1 MIEDDLRHPLDADW
15 SEQAVDLADHEALE
29 GVDDVLRAEIQQIRL
44 ALLRIENGT
53 YGTCSKCG
61 KDIRRERL
69 EARPIAT
76 RCIDCAWR
84 PRQMRKRRPYGPPY
98 LSGMPTVWRRKT
110 CEAAYFLSALYFLR
124 ESPPKRLLNA
134 ATRPPS

>member
-1 MIEDDLRHPLDADW
+1 MSDYTDMAEKLRKRLDDLLERTEVIEDDLRHPLDADW
-15 SEQAVDLADHEALE
+15 SEQAVDLADDEALE

-44 ALLRIENGT
+44 TLLRIENGT

-76 RCIDCAWR
+76 RCIDCA
-84 PRQMRKRRPYGPPY
+84 
-98 LSGMPTVWRRKT
+98 
-110 CEAAYFLSALYFLR
+110 
-124 ESPPKRLLNA
+124 
-134 ATRPPS
+134 